1 MQLALYYH
9 TNTES
14 SLENL
19 EHQECCF
26 FKRKKPVKQFK
37 LTFSF
42 CMSLTCCDLCDT
54 RNTPKSSQLF
64 MGFLSLIKKKTLLG
78 KEIFK
83 NSKKKESHSRGI
95 LSSHE
100 WCKND
105 EWRRAAAQFFGV
117 GGDGSSPSCCKTA
130 AGGFALQWGQVG
142 QMCFCC
148 WLLYHSIKHFVW
160 IVFLQQGVLSSSGQ
174 SVTQIVHSWSSMT

>member
-54 RNTPKSSQLF
+54 RNTPKKFSIVH
-64 MGFLSLIKKKTLLG
+64 GFSKFDKKKTTTTILPDISMVKDICSENTNIFRLLCNPLLRVVLIWQYINYL
-78 KEIFK
+78 KDILSYQEDLFSIFK
-83 NSKKKESHSRGI
+83 PKS
-95 LSSHE
+95 
-100 WCKND
+100 
-105 EWRRAAAQFFGV
+105 FG
-117 GGDGSSPSCCKTA
+117 
-130 AGGFALQWGQVG
+130 
-142 QMCFCC
+142 FCC
-148 WLLYHSIKHFVW
+148 GKGSIFVFLMETNFWYTCLLY
-160 IVFLQQGVLSSSGQ
+160 LLCR
-174 SVTQIVHSWSSMT
+174 SWKLFISAYQ